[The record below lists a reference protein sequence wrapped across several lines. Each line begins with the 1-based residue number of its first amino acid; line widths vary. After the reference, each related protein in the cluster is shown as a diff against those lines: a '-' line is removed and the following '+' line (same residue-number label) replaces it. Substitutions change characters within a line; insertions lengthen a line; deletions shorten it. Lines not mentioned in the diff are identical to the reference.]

1 MFQFSID
8 RGNNKG
14 KGREE
19 KMRQCIFYTKCTTV
33 HKCRPAS
40 DSALGLYTHSWAG
53 TMGRAGAKK
62 LNMRI
67 LQQLWL
73 YHLASNPL
81 YCVVLDRLRENNEN
95 RYDLGC

>member
-1 MFQFSID
+1 M
-8 RGNNKG
+8 
-14 KGREE
+14 RE
-19 KMRQCIFYTKCTTV
+19 
-33 HKCRPAS
+33 
-40 DSALGLYTHSWAG
+40 HSWAG

-81 YCVVLDRLRENNEN
+81 YCVVLDRLRGNNEN